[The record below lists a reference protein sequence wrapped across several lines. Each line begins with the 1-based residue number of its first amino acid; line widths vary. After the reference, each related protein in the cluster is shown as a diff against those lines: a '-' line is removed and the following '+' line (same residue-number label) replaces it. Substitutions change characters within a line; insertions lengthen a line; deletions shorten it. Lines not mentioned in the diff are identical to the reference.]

1 MMSITQP
8 PTGANLP
15 VFGYQIVRVYPHDPK
30 AFTQGL
36 QHVDGV
42 FYEGTGQ
49 VGQSSIRKVELATGK
64 VLQQRDVPAPHFG
77 EGITV
82 WKNDLIEL
90 TWQTHVAFVYDRATF
105 QPKKQFTYPGEGW
118 GLTHDGTNLIMSD
131 GTSELRVLDPV
142 TFVEKRRIKVT
153 AVGAPLR
160 DLNELEFVKGE
171 IFANVWQTD
180 YVARIAPDTGKVGGY
195 IDLRGLLTPAERA
208 GTDVLN
214 GIAYDAEHDR
224 LFVTGKWWPKLF
236 EIKVVKKG
244 GGWGQVCSKTTPSS
258 GPVPRFLTMSSPASG
273 PGYSGVPGSPPAF
286 GDFVRYRS

>member
-1 MMSITQP
+1 MLMIIGPSRAPGFAAWPQAP
-8 PTGANLP
+8 AASVPMY
-15 VFGYQIVRVYPHDPK
+15 GYQIVRVYPHDAK

-36 QHVDGV
+36 QYVDGV
-42 FYEGTGQ
+42 LYEGTGQ

-64 VLQQRDVPAPHFG
+64 VLQSRDVPAPYFG

-118 GLTHDGTNLIMSD
+118 GLTQDATSLIMSD
-131 GTSELRVLDPV
+131 GSDELRILDPV
-142 TFVEKRRIKVT
+142 TFAERRRIKVT

-160 DLNELEFVKGE
+160 NLNELEYVKGE

-180 YVARIAPDTGKVGGY
+180 YIARIAPDTGKVSAY

-214 GIAYDAEHDR
+214 GIAYDAVHDR
-224 LFVTGKWWPKLF
+224 LFITGKWWPKLF
-236 EIKVVKKG
+236 EITLVKKG
-244 GGWGQVCSKTTPSS
+244 
-258 GPVPRFLTMSSPASG
+258 A
-273 PGYSGVPGSPPAF
+273 
-286 GDFVRYRS
+286 